1 MREFIKELPQGF
13 TARLGTVT
21 TRIVDGCLQVGVA
34 LELIKDSSG
43 ELEEM
48 RMWFSGD
55 DHVIRM
61 RKAPLHIRQKH
72 KIKGDI
78 LEKIHIQS
86 EPDDD
91 VCDFFFDESYLT
103 LYRDGFA
110 GNTEVQIS
118 T

>member
-55 DHVIRM
+55 DPVIRIS
-61 RKAPLHIRQKH
+61 KAPLHTRQKH
-72 KIKGDI
+72 KIKKDI
-78 LEKIHIQS
+78 LGKICIHS